1 MAYEKCGCLLPWILE
16 SLCPKLLVCNLY
28 LRIQKKWM
36 VLRKKLHPLD
46 DWIQWC
52 PLFFSNLFLCSEI
65 ALLLI
70 FQRQFQACWFTQ
82 AGREMESKECFCGEW
97 KGGLEKMCF
106 NSESERHT
114 FLKLL
119 KNPGLRGFEFY
130 ILFYVP
136 VFIPQ

>member
-1 MAYEKCGCLLPWILE
+1 MKNVVVCCLE

-28 LRIQKKWM
+28 LRIPPPKKWM
-36 VLRKKLHPLD
+36 VLTKQPHPLD
-46 DWIQWC
+46 DRTQWC
-52 PLFFSNLFLCSEI
+52 PLFFSNLFLCFEI

-82 AGREMESKECFCGEW
+82 AGREMESKECFCWGGGG
-97 KGGLEKMCF
+97 KVGLEKMCF

-119 KNPGLRGFEFY
+119 KSPGLRGFEFY

-136 VFIPQ
+136 VFISQ